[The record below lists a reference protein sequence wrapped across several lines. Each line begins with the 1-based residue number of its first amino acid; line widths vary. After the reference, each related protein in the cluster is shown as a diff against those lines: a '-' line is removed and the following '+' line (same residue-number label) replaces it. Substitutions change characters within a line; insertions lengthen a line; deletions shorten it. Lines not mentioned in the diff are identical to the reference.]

1 METLQFRAPGKLLL
15 TAEYFVLD
23 GATALAVPTLPGQ
36 RMTVTPV
43 PGEPCLYWKS
53 VDADGS
59 PWFEAV
65 FTLPEIAVRST
76 TDDQVAITLRQLL
89 SAIRQWHPGFLTGEE
104 GVEVTTILEFP
115 RNWGL
120 GSSSTLIYMLS
131 QWSGVDPYLLLA
143 ATMGGSGYDIACA
156 AAGSPLLY
164 TLKQGMTIVKPV
176 PFKPV
181 FSHQL
186 YFVYLGKKQNSREG
200 IARYR
205 SIQADRT
212 AYAERFSVLTIAF
225 LCATDLATF
234 DSLIREHEQW
244 VASLLG
250 LTRAKHLYFSD
261 FSGEVKSLGAWGGD
275 FVLVTS
281 DRPEQ
286 EVRAYFAAK
295 GMDVFLRYEE
305 LVMGGAPDRSGKPPS
320 RLKYY
325 R

>member
-1 METLQFRAPGKLLL
+1 MKNLQFHAHGKLLL

-36 RMTVTPV
+36 RLTLTPV

-65 FTLPEIAVRST
+65 FTLPDIAVRRT
-76 TDDQVAITLRQLL
+76 TDDQVAATLRQLL
-89 SAIRQWHPGFLTGEE
+89 SAIRQWNPGFLIGEE

-164 TLKQGMTIVKPV
+164 TLKQGMPVVKPV

-181 FSHQL
+181 FSDQL
-186 YFVYLGKKQNSREG
+186 YFVYLGRKQNSREG

-205 SIQADRT
+205 SIQADRED
-212 AYAERFSVLTIAF
+212 YAERFSVLTTAF

-250 LTRAKHLYFSD
+250 LTRAKDLYFSD

-275 FVLVTS
+275 FVLATS

-305 LVMGGAPDRSGKPPS
+305 LVKGGAV
-320 RLKYY
+320 
-325 R
+325 